1 MKLGSQEAYT
11 DENLALCKQFGVD
24 YVDTSPAGLGEEQDG
39 YWHADKLMAVR
50 EHVESFGLTLAA
62 MHLPLSSSGIEHQ
75 IWPNILLGTPE
86 RDRDIEKVC
95 KSIEAA
101 AKAGI
106 PLLLYNLAFLPVV
119 RTPYR
124 TPGRGGVTY
133 SHFDYEELK
142 NDPPHPLGPLNADT
156 FWERIEYFVQR
167 VIPVAHELKVKMGCH
182 QHDPGM
188 PPGIGYRGIDRVLGS
203 IEGVKRFVD
212 LHPSPYH
219 GLNFCQGTISEMCTS
234 PEQVYDAIRY
244 FGSRKRI
251 FWVHFRNIR
260 GGFLKFDEVY
270 PDEGDIDF
278 VKAVRAYQEVGY
290 DGVLVPDHVPHSQY
304 DSPGGHRSRA
314 FCYGYIRGLLQAL
327 DAQD

>member
-1 MKLGSQEAYT
+1 MKLGSQEGYT

-24 YVDTSPAGLGEEQDG
+24 YVDTSPSGLGEEQDG

-62 MHLPLSSSGIEHQ
+62 MHLPLTSGGIEDQ
-75 IWPNILLGTPE
+75 VWPNIMLGTPE

-142 NDPPHPLGPLNADT
+142 NDPPHPLGPVNAEM
-156 FWERIEYFVQR
+156 FWERITYFVER
-167 VIPVAHELKVKMGCH
+167 VIPVA
-182 QHDPGM
+182 
-188 PPGIGYRGIDRVLGS
+188 
-203 IEGVKRFVD
+203 
-212 LHPSPYH
+212 
-219 GLNFCQGTISEMCTS
+219 
-234 PEQVYDAIRY
+234 
-244 FGSRKRI
+244 
-251 FWVHFRNIR
+251 
-260 GGFLKFDEVY
+260 
-270 PDEGDIDF
+270 
-278 VKAVRAYQEVGY
+278 
-290 DGVLVPDHVPHSQY
+290 DGVQGQAGLPPARSGHAP
-304 DSPGGHRSRA
+304 GHRLSRHRPRA
-314 FCYGYIRGLLQAL
+314 GQHRRRQAL
-327 DAQD
+327 RRPDPQPLPRPELLPGHHLRDVHQPRAGLRRDPLLWQPQEDLLGAFPQYPRRLPQVR